1 MLYVHKS
8 NDVVQDVI
16 VECLCPIL
24 EDLADEFDMLRRC
37 ESLAIY
43 APSPIAREILGRVL
57 EEWDDVW
64 VNEES
69 HNELLYKDDNK
80 VIITL
85 YDDGMLFVEDAY
97 DVDGDIK
104 RAEAVLNYVY
114 DKFTNKEVEDI
125 SVDTF
130 SVLVFGFEE
139 DEVEDEDTHITTTS
153 TDGNYFVNG
162 EKVTKE
168 VFDKKLEEL
177 DNKYI
182 DNVRDMLL
190 NYCELMDEMNE
201 WRKLFRW

>member
-8 NDVVQDVI
+8 NDIVQDVI
-16 VECLCPIL
+16 VECLCPII
-24 EDLADEFDMLRRC
+24 EDVADEFDMLRRC

-43 APSPIAREILGRVL
+43 ATSPIAREILGRIL
-57 EEWDDVW
+57 EEFDDVW
-64 VNEES
+64 VDAES

-85 YDDGMLFVEDAY
+85 CDDGMIFVESAY
-97 DVDGDIK
+97 DTDGDIK

-114 DKFTNKEVEDI
+114 DDFTNKEVEDI
-125 SVDTF
+125 AVDTF

-139 DEVEDEDTHITTTS
+139 DEINDGDTDVATTS

-168 VFDKKLEEL
+168 VFDKKLEEFE
-177 DNKYI
+177 NKYL

-190 NYCELMDEMNE
+190 NYCEFMDEMNE
-201 WRKLFRW
+201 WSKLFRW

>member
-16 VECLCPIL
+16 VEGLYPII
-24 EDLADEFDMLRRC
+24 EDLADEFELLRRC
-37 ESLAIY
+37 ESLGIY
-43 APSPIAREILGRVL
+43 APSPIAREILDRIL
-57 EEWDDVW
+57 EEFDDVW
-64 VNEES
+64 VVAES
-69 HNELLYKDDNK
+69 HNELLYKSDNK

-85 YDDGMLFVEDAY
+85 SDDGAIFVENAY
-97 DVDGDIK
+97 DEDGVIK
-104 RAEAVLNYVY
+104 RTEAVLSYVY
-114 DKFTNKEVEDI
+114 DGFTNKEVEDI
-125 SVDTF
+125 AVDVF

-139 DEVEDEDTHITTTS
+139 DEIEDTDATT

-168 VFDKKLEEL
+168 VFDKKLEEF
-177 DNKYI
+177 DNKYM

-190 NYCELMDEMNE
+190 NYCELMDEINE